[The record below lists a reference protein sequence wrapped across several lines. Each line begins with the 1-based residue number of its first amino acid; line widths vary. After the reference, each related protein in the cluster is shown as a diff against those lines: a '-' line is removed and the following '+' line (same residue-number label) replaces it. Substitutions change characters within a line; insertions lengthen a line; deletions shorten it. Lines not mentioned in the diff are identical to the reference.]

1 LLHVC
6 QNRKQLGVGAVV
18 VGGESGGGNL
28 AIALALKA
36 GRDATTAAMIAGV
49 YAMCPYI
56 SGAYSPAPPSLPSL
70 AENAMC

>member
-1 LLHVC
+1 MC

-49 YAMCPYI
+49 YAM
-56 SGAYSPAPPSLPSL
+56 
-70 AENAMC
+70 